1 MSLYKL
7 LPLILIVVLS
17 TGCLYG
23 VYLHHPVSKQIP
35 QVSVWLPFW
44 DWDRTLGSF
53 RKNKDLIDEAIPYW
67 YDITTSGTLVPAQG
81 IPEMIAAGKLD
92 LDYALFVKEAH
103 RYRIKVLP
111 LISNE
116 FNGKLIHQILTDDT
130 ARTQLIQNLIALV
143 NDNHYDGVD
152 LDFEG
157 MLAADRAL
165 YPEFLKDLAI
175 ELHRKHKKL
184 SVCVHAKTKE
194 PGGWDAVIAQDY
206 QAIGLYTDAVR
217 IMGYDYHYA
226 GGEPGAIAPLDWVEK
241 VTQFAITRI
250 PPNKISLGIPIYG
263 INWYDRNTA
272 GWGNPMVTPLPE
284 IKDEEGMFLDAVSL
298 AKQYQQRI
306 QFDESGQSHWFTY
319 TDASTGINRTIW
331 FESHLGFRSRWDL
344 AKHYRVQSISL
355 WRIGGEDPKLWQYI
369 RSDKSAL
376 FYPPDPNN
384 PKRSNPQVGLDII
397 FGIDNRW

>member
-1 MSLYKL
+1 MFLYKS
-7 LPLILIVVLS
+7 LPLILIVALL

-23 VYLHHPVSKQIP
+23 VYLHQPVSKQIP

-44 DWDRTLGSF
+44 DWDRTTASLW
-53 RKNKDLIDEAIPYW
+53 KNKDLINEAIPYW

-81 IPEMIAAGKLD
+81 IPEMIAAGKLN
-92 LDYALFVKEAH
+92 LDYQAFVDEAH

-116 FNGKLIHQILTDDT
+116 FNGKLVHQILTDDT
-130 ARTQLIQNLIALV
+130 TRTQLIKNIVNLAI
-143 NDNHYDGVD
+143 DNHYDGVD

-157 MLAADRAL
+157 MLAVDRTL
-165 YPEFLKDLAI
+165 YPEFLKELAI
-175 ELHRKHKKL
+175 ELHRKNTKL

-206 QAIGLYTDAVR
+206 QAIGTYADAVR

-241 VTQFAITRI
+241 VMQFAITKI
-250 PPNKISLGIPIYG
+250 PSNKISLGIPIYG

-272 GWGNPMVTPLPE
+272 GWGKPMVTPLPE
-284 IKDEEGMFLDAVSL
+284 IKDEEGMFLDAVAL
-298 AKQYQQRI
+298 AKLYHTPI
-306 QFDESGQSHWFTY
+306 QFDEPSQEHWFSY
-319 TDASTGINRTIW
+319 TDASTGIKRTVW
-331 FESHLGFRSRWDL
+331 FESHLGFRSRWEL
-344 AKHYRVQSISL
+344 AKHFRVGSISL

-369 RSDKSAL
+369 RTDKLNL

-384 PKRSNPQVGLDII
+384 PKKSNPQVGIDII
-397 FGIDNRW
+397 FGMNSRW